1 MRMVG
6 CTELICIMDLDWNYR
21 FKAYANASRVINK
34 CRMSK
39 AMPGKKNSVG
49 GGSTASTAPG
59 TSASEPSS
67 MMESALDNSV
77 QDMKLQMA
85 RSILGEKDEKKKKK
99 KKDKKK
105 KSTTSSET
113 SESEDKPEFLQELQ
127 LQLALKPKQMKV
139 KDMIRYEDLLP
150 DTSICAKK
158 FCCWCCCCC
167 CCCCVHCCWLML
179 SSLWLLLLLLLLC
192 IAVVHC
198 CCFLCSLFRTIV
210 IKIIKII
217 FVCWIGNM
225 FGLVVPE
232 TFP

>member
-1 MRMVG
+1 M
-6 CTELICIMDLDWNYR
+6 
-21 FKAYANASRVINK
+21 INK

-39 AMPGKKNSVG
+39 AMPGKKSSV

-85 RSILGEKDEKKKKK
+85 RSILGEKEEKKKKK

-105 KSTTSSET
+105 KSITSSET

-158 FCCWCCCCC
+158 FCC
-167 CCCCVHCCWLML
+167 CCCCVHCC
-179 SSLWLLLLLLLLC
+179 
-192 IAVVHC
+192 
-198 CCFLCSLFRTIV
+198 
-210 IKIIKII
+210 
-217 FVCWIGNM
+217 
-225 FGLVVPE
+225 
-232 TFP
+232 